1 MTWMINPL
9 RTSCWAQSESL
20 RTFSTWP
27 TGFLNHLMR
36 ELQGCVIGARRR
48 RWRGGRRIHPMDSVY
63 QQFQLNK
70 VRIEMEVGDSN
81 SKHKETRKYHRVK
94 PCLRSRNKDF
104 KIIVMLHHLRN
115 KRTWK
120 RAARLQF
127 KLQVDSKSVINQGLL
142 KGQALT
148 QIISRVV
155 RFSPKVQVSGTSTLN

>member
-1 MTWMINPL
+1 MTWMTNPH
-9 RTSCWAQSESL
+9 RISCWAQSESL

-36 ELQGCVIGARRR
+36 ELQGCVIGALRR
-48 RWRGGRRIHPMDSVY
+48 RWRGGRRIRPMDSVY

-70 VRIEMEVGDSN
+70 ARIEMAVDDNN
-81 SKHKETRKYHRVK
+81 SKHKETRKYRRVK
-94 PCLRSRNKDF
+94 PCLLLRNKDY

-127 KLQVDSKSVINQGLL
+127 KQQVDSKSITNQGQL
-142 KGQALT
+142 KGQAST
-148 QIISRVV
+148 QTISRVV
-155 RFSPKVQVSGTSTLN
+155 LFSPKVQVSGTSTLN